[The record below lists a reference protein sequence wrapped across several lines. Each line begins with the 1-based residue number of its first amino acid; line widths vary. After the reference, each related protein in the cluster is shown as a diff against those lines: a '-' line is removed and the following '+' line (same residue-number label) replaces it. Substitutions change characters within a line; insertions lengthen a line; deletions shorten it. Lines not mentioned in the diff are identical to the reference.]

1 MLVTLL
7 KLIQSELNFNYSLI
21 PSLDESYGSL
31 LSDKKNWSGQIGLLQ
46 RKELDL
52 SIMELT
58 FTYERSQVMIK
69 VIYQV
74 QK

>member
-58 FTYERSQVMIK
+58 FTYERSQVMIT
-69 VIYQV
+69 VTYQV